1 MPIHID
7 YGFIKKVS
15 REWRWGIVAMY
26 TLAMYAFLPFG
37 PRFWRFVLSQ
47 WGNSINYLGLIFVCI
62 LGAYFLLYLIFQKQ
76 AKKISVYFAFFLISI
91 TCLAI
96 LKYMC
101 ISGAERFHL
110 LLYGILSC
118 VIFWALKLDI
128 KNNKIYVFA
137 TILVFL
143 LGTID
148 EFIQGAL
155 PMRVF
160 DVRDIF
166 MNWLSSGMGELFI
179 IFVLRPYIH
188 N

>member
-1 MPIHID
+1 MPIHVD
-7 YGFIKKVS
+7 YDFIKKIS
-15 REWRWGIVAMY
+15 RIWRWIVVVIYTSAMY
-26 TLAMYAFLPFG
+26 IFLPFG

-47 WGNSINYLGLIFVCI
+47 WGNSINYLGLFLVCVV
-62 LGAYFLLYLIFQKQ
+62 GAYFLVYLIFQRQ
-76 AKKISVYFAFFLISI
+76 EKKFSVYFSFFLISI

-101 ISGAERFHL
+101 INGAERFHL

-118 VIFWALKLDI
+118 ITFWALKLDL
-128 KNNKIYVFA
+128 KKNKIYIFT
-137 TILVFL
+137 TILVFS
-143 LGTID
+143 LGITD
-148 EFIQGAL
+148 ELIQGAL

-179 IFVLRPYIH
+179 AFVLKPDID

>member
-1 MPIHID
+1 MALYINH
-7 YGFIKKVS
+7 GFIKKVS

-47 WGNSINYLGLIFVCI
+47 WGSSINYLGLFFVCI

-76 AKKISVYFAFFLISI
+76 VKKISVYFAFFLISI

-118 VIFWALKLDI
+118 IIFWALKLDI

-160 DVRDIF
+160 DARDIF
-166 MNWLSSGMGELFI
+166 MNWLSGGMGELFI
-179 IFVLRPYIH
+179 IFVLRTDIH